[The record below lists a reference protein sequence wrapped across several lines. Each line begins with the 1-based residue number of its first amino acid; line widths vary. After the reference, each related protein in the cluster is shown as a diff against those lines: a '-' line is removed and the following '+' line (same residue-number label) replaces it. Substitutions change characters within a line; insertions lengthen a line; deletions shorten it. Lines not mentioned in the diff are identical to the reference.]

1 MLSIIF
7 RIFIFNLI
15 WIIKR
20 LIVSGVVIYFVH
32 ILSAVTTDVINF
44 GTADLS
50 IEKSNIIKLFEPWWH
65 NWAFIVSEFHGLYKK
80 CSIQYI
86 IYIWLKWNILFL
98 KFHRWNIKIFSARAD
113 HYFVFRHYRY
123 ILMER

>member
-32 ILSAVTTDVINF
+32 ILSAVSTSVVNF

-50 IEKSNIIKLFEPWWH
+50 IEKSNIVKLFEIWWH
-65 NWAFIVSEFHGLYKK
+65 NWVFIVTEFNGFHKKFSIPHLYE
-80 CSIQYI
+80 
-86 IYIWLKWNILFL
+86 
-98 KFHRWNIKIFSARAD
+98 D
-113 HYFVFRHYRY
+113 
-123 ILMER
+123 